1 MDTVATGLLKGC
13 LAGLGLALI
22 FFAISGLTYLTLNLT
37 GMPNRLVLFIA
48 IGSGP
53 IVGTLGICV
62 VLWLRALRIQA
73 KMTNKNEEQDTIG
86 TSK

>member
-13 LAGLGLALI
+13 LAGIGLVLI

-37 GMPNRLVLFIA
+37 GMAHRLVLFLS

-53 IVGTLGICV
+53 IVGTLGICI
-62 VLWLRALRIQA
+62 VLWLNALRAQA
-73 KMTNKNEEQDTIG
+73 EMNKKDDQQETTDF
-86 TSK
+86 SK